1 MAAKAERGMSDL
13 AAFLRAWARDPLGI
27 AAVAPSGPALARL
40 ITAQITPDM
49 APVIELGPGTG
60 VFTKALIDRGL
71 QQSDLILVENEA
83 DFARL
88 LQARFPQA
96 RILQGDAARVRR
108 HRAILNGDLAG
119 ATISGLP
126 ILSMNAAQQM
136 KIMRGCFDL
145 MRPGGRFYQ
154 FSYSPVCPVR
164 RPVLDR
170 LGLTAQRLSSTV
182 RNLPPAAVYEIGRID
197 E

>member
-1 MAAKAERGMSDL
+1 MSDL
-13 AAFLRAWARDPLGI
+13 AAFLRAWARDPLSI
-27 AAVAPSGPALARL
+27 AAVAPSSPALARL
-40 ITAQITPDM
+40 ITAKITPDM

-60 VFTKALIDRGL
+60 VFTKALLGRGL
-71 QQSDLILVENEA
+71 RQEDLILIENEA
-83 DFARL
+83 DFAIL
-88 LQARFPQA
+88 LADRYPQA
-96 RILQGDAARVRR
+96 MVLRGDAARVKR
-108 HRAILNGDLAG
+108 HRALFCGGLAG

-136 KIMRGCFDL
+136 KIMSGCFDL

-164 RPVLDR
+164 RPVLER
-170 LGLTAQRLSSTV
+170 IGLKARRLSSTL
-182 RNLPPAAVYEIGRID
+182 RNLPPAAVYEISRHN

>member
-1 MAAKAERGMSDL
+1 MASRSIPLSDL
-13 AAFLRAWARDPLGI
+13 AAFLRAWARDPLSI
-27 AAVAPSGPALARL
+27 AAVAPSSPALARL
-40 ITAQITPDM
+40 ITAEITSSM

-60 VFTKALIDRGL
+60 VFTKALLGKGL
-71 QQSDLILVENEA
+71 EQSDLILVENEA
-83 DFARL
+83 DFAAL
-88 LQARFPQA
+88 LATRYPQA
-96 RILQGDAARVRR
+96 KVLRGDAARVRK
-108 HRAILNGDLAG
+108 HRDLLDGDLAG

-126 ILSMNAAQQM
+126 ILAMNARQQM
-136 KIMRGCFDL
+136 MIMRGCFEL

-170 LGLTAQRLSSTV
+170 LGLKARRLSSTL
-182 RNLPPAAVYEIGRID
+182 RNLPPAAVYEISRRD

>member
-1 MAAKAERGMSDL
+1 MPMSDL
-13 AAFLRAWARDPLGI
+13 AAFLRAWAKDPLGI
-27 AAVAPSGPALARL
+27 AAVAPSSPALAKL
-40 ITAQITPDM
+40 ITAEIHPDM

-60 VFTKALIDRGL
+60 VFTKALLARGL
-71 QQSDLILVENEA
+71 KQSDLILIEYEA

-88 LQARFPQA
+88 LAARFPQA
-96 RILQGDAARVRR
+96 TVLRGDAARVRR
-108 HRAILNGDLAG
+108 HRALLGGGLAG

-126 ILSMNAAQQM
+126 ILNMSARQQM
-136 KIMRGCFDL
+136 MIMRGCFDL

-154 FSYSPVCPVR
+154 FTYSPISPIR

-170 LGLTAQRLSSTV
+170 LGLKARRLSSTL
-182 RNLPPAAVYEIGRID
+182 RNLPPAAVYEISRLD